1 MQDYIT
7 RYGMD
12 FNPFIKNTKD
22 IIVETDDYKELSIRL
37 DYLLKNKGFGIITG
51 GPGRGKTT
59 AIRNYIHNLNSSLY
73 KIIYTKRN
81 NKTVCGKKNHSSN
94 NY

>member
-22 IIVETDDYKELSIRL
+22 IIVETDDYKE
-37 DYLLKNKGFGIITG
+37 YLENPTIDKREFSAAANVALNE
-51 GPGRGKTT
+51 
-59 AIRNYIHNLNSSLY
+59 YIN
-73 KIIYTKRN
+73 
-81 NKTVCGKKNHSSN
+81 
-94 NY
+94 

>member
-37 DYLLKNKGFGIITG
+37 DYILKNKDLI
-51 GPGRGKTT
+51 
-59 AIRNYIHNLNSSLY
+59 
-73 KIIYTKRN
+73 
-81 NKTVCGKKNHSSN
+81 V
-94 NY
+94 